1 MLNGLKLKVFATAA
15 LSLLASGANPVEITG
30 GPGGEKLPPDYTT
43 VEPEGVR
50 HTVDDDFAGATWVDA
65 ADLNGDGYLDVI
77 ASAWDAAEVAWWEN
91 DGTGEG
97 WEKHGV
103 AVGFE
108 GAISVAAADV
118 DNDGHT
124 DIVGAAKMAGVV
136 AWWRNTTAASG
147 DCTADGGNLTDDG
160 TSWTRFDV
168 ATDASGLFSVS
179 AVDLNGDGRTD
190 ILSQST
196 DDPSRA
202 VVWWENIDGGGTEW
216 TEYVVE
222 DDLPGCRFARTAD
235 LDRDGDEDIVAVA
248 FHQKGRKVLWYENE
262 GSGARWAKHIVVDAP
277 EFKCFNATPA
287 DVDGDGDLDV
297 VATNVIKDL
306 HVIWFENDGAGGGW
320 ETHLIDAG
328 FASPYIVSAAD
339 MDGDNDTDVIGTS
352 NSWNTVAWWENV
364 DGVGNAWE
372 RRILDV
378 EFETARN
385 PLAGDFDGDG
395 ALDVGCV
402 AFGGTVAWWSI
413 R

>member
-1 MLNGLKLKVFATAA
+1 MLNGLKLKVFTMVA
-15 LSLLASGANPVEITG
+15 LSALASGANPVEITG
-30 GPGGEKLPPDYTT
+30 GPDGEKPPPDYTT

-50 HTVDDDFAGATWVDA
+50 HTIDNDFAGATWVDA
-65 ADLNGDGYLDVI
+65 ADVNGDGYLDVI
-77 ASAWDAAEVAWWEN
+77 ASAWGAAEIAWWEN

-97 WEKHGV
+97 WNKRNV
-103 AVGFE
+103 VTGFE

-118 DNDGHT
+118 DNDGRI
-124 DIVGAAKMAGVV
+124 DIVGAAKMAEVV
-136 AWWRNTTAASG
+136 AWWRNVPG
-147 DCTADGGNLTDDG
+147 DG
-160 TSWTRFDV
+160 TNWTRFDV

-190 ILSQST
+190 VLSQST

-202 VVWWENIDGGGTEW
+202 VIWWENTGGGG

-222 DDLPGCRFARTAD
+222 NDLPGCRFTRAAG
-235 LDRDGDEDIVAVA
+235 LDRDGDEDVVAVA
-248 FHQKGRKVLWYENE
+248 FHQEGRKVLWYEND
-262 GSGARWAKHIVVDAP
+262 GSGDGWAKHVVVDAP
-277 EFKCFNATPA
+277 EFRCFYAAPA
-287 DVDGDGDLDV
+287 DVDGDGDFDV
-297 VATNVIKDL
+297 VATNIIRGL

-339 MDGDNDTDVIGTS
+339 MDGDGDTDVIGTS

-364 DGVGNAWE
+364 DGVGDAWK

-378 EFETARN
+378 DFEAARN
-385 PLAGDFDGDG
+385 PLIGDFDGDG
-395 ALDVGCV
+395 ALDVGCA
-402 AFGGTVAWWSI
+402 AFGGTVAWWEI

>member
-1 MLNGLKLKVFATAA
+1 MLSGLKIKVFITAA
-15 LSLLASGANPVEITG
+15 FTLFATGANGVEIVG
-30 GPGGEKLPPDYTT
+30 GPGGEKPPPDYTT

-65 ADLNGDGYLDVI
+65 ADVNGDGYLDVI
-77 ASAWDAAEVAWWEN
+77 ASAWEAAEVAWYEN
-91 DGTGEG
+91 DGTGG
-97 WEKHGV
+97 SWEKHSV
-103 AVGFE
+103 VTGFD

-118 DNDGHT
+118 DNDGRA

-136 AWWRNTTAASG
+136 AWWRNVPG
-147 DCTADGGNLTDDG
+147 DG

-190 ILSQST
+190 VLSQST

-202 VVWWENIDGGGTEW
+202 VIWWENIDGEGTEH
-216 TEYVVE
+216 VVE
-222 DDLPGCRFARTAD
+222 DDLPGCRFTRAAD
-235 LDRDGDEDIVAVA
+235 LDGDGDEDVVAVA
-248 FHQKGRKVLWYENE
+248 FHQKGRKILWYEND
-262 GSGARWAKHIVVDAP
+262 GSGARWAKHVVVDAP
-277 EFKCFNATPA
+277 EFKCFNAAPA
-287 DVDGDGDLDV
+287 DVDGDGDFDL
-297 VATNVIKDL
+297 VATNIIKGV

-320 ETHLIDAG
+320 ETHLIDG
-328 FASPYIVSAAD
+328 EFASPYIVSPAD
-339 MDGDNDTDVIGTS
+339 MDGDGDTDVLGTS

-378 EFETARN
+378 DFEAARN

-395 ALDVGCV
+395 ALDVGCT
-402 AFGGTVAWWSI
+402 AFGGVVAWWEI